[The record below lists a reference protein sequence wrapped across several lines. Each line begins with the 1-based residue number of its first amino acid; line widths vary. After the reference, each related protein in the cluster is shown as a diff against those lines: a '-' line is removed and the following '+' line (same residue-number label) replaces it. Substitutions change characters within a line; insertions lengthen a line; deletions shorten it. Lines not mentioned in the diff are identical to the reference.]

1 MNWNHSFNILLDS
14 VDNYAR
20 QWTPRDREDIDTL
33 SEWIKDVGSLVQSR
47 ILKKMCLWAITLS
60 DLHDIYVFVPECKAS
75 NNIVFAY
82 SSFFFIIGE
91 RIFQDSYHIN
101 GYQLCFKFSPTDSF
115 IRMLQT
121 SYRGIL
127 RKAKKKLVWSFY

>member
-1 MNWNHSFNILLDS
+1 MNWNHSFNIILDS

-47 ILKKMCLWAITLS
+47 IKKKMCLWAITLS

-75 NNIVFAY
+75 NNIVFVY
-82 SSFFFIIGE
+82 SSFF
-91 RIFQDSYHIN
+91 YN
-101 GYQLCFKFSPTDSF
+101 WWTYFSTDS
-115 IRMLQT
+115 
-121 SYRGIL
+121 
-127 RKAKKKLVWSFY
+127 